1 MKNHIVL
8 FYSNTGSNQFLA
20 ERIAGKLHCD
30 KETIRPKINAQPLLM
45 LLASLGL
52 RPGIKT
58 VKSDLTLYKSV
69 VLVGPVWMG
78 QLISPLR
85 DFLRKHK
92 SEISCLYFVS
102 CCGSSDAVKDEK
114 FGHGHVFRK
123 VKEILGDKCC
133 HCEAFPIGLILPE
146 DQQKNSEAIMNTRLN
161 SGTINEQV
169 EERLEKLILKIK
181 EKEAVT

>member
-1 MKNHIVL
+1 MKDHIVL
-8 FYSNTGSNQFLA
+8 YYSNTGSNQFLA
-20 ERIAGKLHCD
+20 ERIAQKLHCD
-30 KETIRPKINAQPLLM
+30 KEVIRPRINAQPLLM
-45 LLASLGL
+45 LFASMGL
-52 RPGIKT
+52 SPGIKNI
-58 VKSDLTLYKSV
+58 KSDLASYKRV

-78 QLISPLR
+78 QLIAPLR

-123 VKEILGDKCC
+123 VKEILDDKCC
-133 HCEAFPIGLILPE
+133 HREAFPIGLILPE

-161 SGTINEQV
+161 SSTINEKV
-169 EERLEKLILKIK
+169 GERLEKLILKIK
-181 EKEAVT
+181 EKEAVN